1 MSELNTTD
9 RRLIAALRDNSRAS
23 ITELA
28 HIAGVSRTTVKTRID
43 ALVSDGRIR
52 KFTIETDADQQD
64 QVRAITTIELQG
76 SMSRTVIRTLR
87 AIPEVSSIHST
98 NGAWDLVVEVR
109 AETLPQFDRILRE
122 IREVKGVLNSETSLL
137 LSSVME

>member
-1 MSELNTTD
+1 MPELTTTD
-9 RRLIAALRDNSRAS
+9 RRLIAALRENARAS

-76 SMSRTVIRTLR
+76 SMSRAVIRTLR

-109 AETLPQFDRILRE
+109 AESLQQFDRILRE

-137 LSSVME
+137 LSSVIE